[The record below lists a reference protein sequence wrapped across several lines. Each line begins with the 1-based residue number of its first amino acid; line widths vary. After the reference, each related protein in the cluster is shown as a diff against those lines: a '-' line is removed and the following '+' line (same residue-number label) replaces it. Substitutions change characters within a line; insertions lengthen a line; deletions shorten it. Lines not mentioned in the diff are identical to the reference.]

1 MDSIL
6 DKTIIELREMLATKE
21 ISAVELTNFYLHRI
35 KRYDSEIL
43 SYLRITED
51 YAHEMARQADNR
63 IAHDEDAPLLGIP
76 FGMKDIL
83 CTKGVETTCA
93 SKILSG
99 FIPPYNAT
107 VIEKLNRAGYVHLG
121 RLNMDEFAM
130 GSSTENSAFQTTKN
144 PWDHDR
150 IPGGSSGGSAAAVA
164 AGLCAAALGTDT
176 GGSIRQPAGLCGIVG
191 MKPTYGRVSR
201 FGLIAFASSLD
212 QIGPLTRNVSDCAT
226 VLNVIS
232 GYDPLDST
240 ALPQEVPD
248 YTISLGKDIKGLRIG
263 IPKEYF
269 IEGIEPDVKKA
280 TAESIALFEKLGAI
294 PVDISLPHTEYAVA
308 TYYIICTAEASS
320 NLARYDGVKYGFR
333 ESGKDI
339 IDMYK
344 KTRLRGF
351 GKEVKRRIILGTYVL
366 SSGYYDAY
374 YRKASKVRTLIRH
387 DFNEAFKKCD
397 IIVTPVSPTTA
408 FKAGERMEDPLT
420 MYLSDIFTIPV
431 NLAGLPG
438 LSLPCGFDGKGLPIG
453 LQIIGQ
459 PLDEVRMLQAAYAFE
474 TERKVKKIPDRYND
488 QITISKERLMI

>member
-1 MDSIL
+1 VENIL
-6 DKTIIELREMLATKE
+6 DKTIIELKELLKNKE
-21 ISAVELTNFYLHRI
+21 ISAVELATFYLERI
-35 KRYDSEIL
+35 KKFDGEIL
-43 SYLRITED
+43 SYLRTTEY
-51 YAHEMARQADNR
+51 YALEMAQRADEK
-63 IAHDEDAPLLGIP
+63 IARGEDAPLLGIP

-83 CTKGVETTCA
+83 CTKGIETTCA

-99 FIPPYNAT
+99 FVPPYNAT
-107 VIEKLNRAGYVHLG
+107 VIQKLNEAGYVHLG

-144 PWDHDR
+144 PWDLER

-176 GGSIRQPAGLCGIVG
+176 GGSIRQPASLCGVVG

-212 QIGPLTRNVSDCAT
+212 QIGPFGRNVSDCAT
-226 VLNVIS
+226 ALNVIA

-240 ALPQEVPD
+240 AIPQQVPD
-248 YTISLGKDIKGLRIG
+248 YTASLGKEIKGLKIG

-280 TAESIALFEKLGAI
+280 MEESIALFEKQGAI
-294 PVDISLPHTEYAVA
+294 PVDITLPHTEYAVA

-320 NLARYDGVKYGFR
+320 NLARYDGVKYGLR
-333 ESGKDI
+333 EPGKDI

-344 KTRLRGF
+344 KTRLAGF

-374 YRKASKVRTLIRH
+374 YLKAGKVRTLIRQ
-387 DFNEAFKKCD
+387 DFDEAFKKCD

-408 FKAGERMEDPLT
+408 FKTGERVEDPLT

-438 LSLPCGFDGKGLPIG
+438 LSLPCGFDGNGLPIG

-459 PLDEVRMLQAAYAFE
+459 PLDEARMLQAAYVFE
-474 TERKVKKIPDRYND
+474 TERKVRKIPGKYND
-488 QITISKERLMI
+488 Q